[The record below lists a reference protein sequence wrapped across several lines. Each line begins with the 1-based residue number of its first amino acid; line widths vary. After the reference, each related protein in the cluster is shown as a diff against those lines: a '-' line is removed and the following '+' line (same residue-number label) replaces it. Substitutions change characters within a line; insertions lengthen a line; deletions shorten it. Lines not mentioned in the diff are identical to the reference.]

1 MFRRPTFPAGI
12 CSQGDYLFIVSL
24 VFSLSRHYTRPYSL
38 SLSLSLSLQG
48 GRLVRAPSMT
58 LSESQAMEDFDFLGS
73 DENVL
78 LARFS
83 KASFADIPEGKRH
96 NNIMCTICQCVP
108 KAKSVADMSLEIKY
122 CE

>member
-1 MFRRPTFPAGI
+1 
-12 CSQGDYLFIVSL
+12 
-24 VFSLSRHYTRPYSL
+24 
-38 SLSLSLSLQG
+38 
-48 GRLVRAPSMT
+48 MT

-83 KASFADIPEGKRH
+83 KASFADIPEGKWQILH
-96 NNIMCTICQCVP
+96 NNIMCTIGQCVP